1 MSHLERYM
9 RTHLSGSTAGVN
21 LFDRAAKGLP
31 EPASSI
37 VRRIHGELVEER
49 VALRS
54 MMHALGFHENPLMNT
69 AAFVAE
75 RVARLKPN
83 GDLLH
88 RTAMTDLVE
97 LESMVIALGG
107 KLAGWESLLAIVD
120 QEPALDRALL
130 EQLAAQAREQQAT
143 VRELHRAAAG
153 RALGGGDRERSSH

>member
-1 MSHLERYM
+1 MSHLGRYL

-21 LFDRAAKGLP
+21 LFDRAARGLP

-49 VALRS
+49 VALRA
-54 MMHALGFHENPLMNT
+54 MMDALGVHENPLLNSM
-69 AAFVAE
+69 ALAAE

-88 RTAMTDLVE
+88 RTTMTDLVE

-120 QEPALDRALL
+120 DEPRLDRALL

-143 VRELHRAAAG
+143 VRELHRAAAA
-153 RALGGGDRERSSH
+153 RALGPGSGVRQ